1 MQKGGVSIKRS
12 KIVFIISIVL
22 LAILATSCTFVFR
35 KIYYK
40 VEFYVQGELVS
51 TQSVLMN
58 RAATAPD
65 DPVIEGYIFLG
76 WDQEF
81 KYVTKNMQ
89 IHAILVKEHL
99 TDIEKLEMDLDVL
112 KQKLENKSLNSIK
125 VLPTVGER
133 YQSTIDWVSPTT
145 NITID
150 SEGNLRVIEESTNIK
165 LYVILSL
172 NDSVIYYEFV
182 FK

>member
-1 MQKGGVSIKRS
+1 M
-12 KIVFIISIVL
+12 
-22 LAILATSCTFVFR
+22 ILATSCTFVF
-35 KIYYK
+35 KKVNYT

-51 TQSVLMN
+51 KQTVAMN
-58 RAATAPD
+58 RAATAPE
-65 DPVIEGYIFLG
+65 DPVVEGYIFMG

-99 TDIEKLEMDLDVL
+99 TDLEKLERDLSAL
-112 KQKLENKSLNSIK
+112 KQKLGKKSLKNIDI
-125 VLPTVGER
+125 LPLVGEK
-133 YQSTIDWVSPTT
+133 YESVISWTSPSTNVSID
-145 NITID
+145 N
-150 SEGNLRVIEESTNIK
+150 EGKLKVIEEVTNIK